1 MSQDSFYVMGWN
13 GVALDFKCLKEFY
26 RMKQATGCLEEFRS
40 FQ

>member
-13 GVALDFKCLKEFY
+13 GVKLDFKCFKEFY
-26 RMKQATGCLEEFRS
+26 IIEQATECLEEFRS